1 MNAQERKAF
10 AETIRPAVNGQ
21 SEKFSWRLYQR
32 ALKKGRE
39 QVYLMAWNVIDGY
52 RAPSLGDLEAGNTPA
67 YQIAIGVKADGWFH
81 GNNIRNICTPGS
93 ARHDW
98 AYSPAHHVDEWIE
111 ITDWF
116 WENYLR
122 VGRCL
127 FWKYEH
133 NWIAINRNAR
143 KCAHC
148 GEHQRRSIRTKRVIE
163 RKEIWA

>member
-1 MNAQERKAF
+1 
-10 AETIRPAVNGQ
+10 
-21 SEKFSWRLYQR
+21 
-32 ALKKGRE
+32 
-39 QVYLMAWNVIDGY
+39 
-52 RAPSLGDLEAGNTPA
+52 
-67 YQIAIGVKADGWFH
+67 
-81 GNNIRNICTPGS
+81 
-93 ARHDW
+93 
-98 AYSPAHHVDEWIE
+98 VDEWIE